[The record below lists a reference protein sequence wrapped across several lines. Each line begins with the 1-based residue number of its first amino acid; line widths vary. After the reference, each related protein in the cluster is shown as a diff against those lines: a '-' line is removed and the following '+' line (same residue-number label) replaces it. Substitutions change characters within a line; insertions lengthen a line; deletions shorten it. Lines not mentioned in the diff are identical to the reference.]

1 MAGALNKFRQT
12 NKEQLTS
19 YMWGLSGLML
29 IFMMFFLI
37 FPSLF
42 KAWTIL
48 VQLILFMFQIV
59 LFAIFVP
66 ALDEDDKKRST
77 ARTLLKASYVLFVA
91 FLISVPLRKLQFST
105 GSSAIIG
112 VWIVGTIMAVI
123 LSAIS
128 TVSEPVKNG
137 IVKIEEGKFLENT
150 SKKEVNPGDIVLCNN
165 KEELLSGAKD
175 PREILPKKDRFLHM
189 LIIGPTGCGKTSQV
203 ILPMVRQD
211 LLYHECGVT
220 VLEPKGDLAIKAA
233 MMAKHC
239 GRKEEDIVYFDPS
252 YANCPKF
259 NPLAGREVDVVENI
273 ATTFRMLNPDS
284 ATFFQDLGEQLMRN
298 AIKVLKRLDQSCG
311 IEGKYATLINLS
323 RLLQN
328 SGGQG
333 REMVNKFSQI
343 PSHTDSEAKENSD
356 IATWFLNDYFPE
368 RSKVYENTSGIRS
381 QVAKLVSNEYLREVL
396 NPDVDKG
403 EKNEINFDIHLD
415 KGTVICI
422 STAQG
427 ALRDLSKYLG
437 YFIILSLQSCV
448 FRRPGTEND
457 RRPHFLYIDEFQTY
471 STPGFS
477 DMLTQGR
484 SYRVASILATQARDQ
499 MAMGGG
505 SDGKAFVNLVSTNAR
520 NIVLF
525 PGINKD
531 DARFYSET
539 FGEYEKTEI
548 VTGVSKKRFNLITGG
563 FDRLGH
569 PTESMREQKK
579 MTANFSP
586 TDLIFGSEKGASFM
600 EIVYCLIKNNS
611 IQPAKVGKVTFIP
624 SDLNKTLDEE
634 ISEYSK
640 KYVRESAAD
649 YYERMMNGD
658 LGQKEDGDDGLN
670 FGDSLDDL
678 DPDAALPSREV
689 SQNEDDQSDD
699 MEQIIFNEERT
710 TDPDPLDLDAE
721 SDAYR
726 RDENSDENELI
737 DNTGNIFD
745 GIDDL
750 LD

>member
-1 MAGALNKFRQT
+1 MAGVLSKFRQS
-12 NKEQLTS
+12 NKDQATS
-19 YMWGLSGLML
+19 YMWGINGIML
-29 IFMMFFLI
+29 LFMMFFLI

-48 VQLILFMFQIV
+48 VQLIFFLMQIFI
-59 LFAIFVP
+59 FAIFIS
-66 ALDEDDKKRST
+66 ALDEGDKRRNK
-77 ARTLLKASYVLFVA
+77 AKTLLKASFVLFA
-91 FLISVPLRKLQFST
+91 TFIISVPLRKLQYNT
-105 GSSAIIG
+105 GSGAVIS
-112 VWIVGTIMAVI
+112 VWIIGTIMAVV
-123 LSAIS
+123 LSVVA
-128 TVSEPVKNG
+128 TVSDPVKKAL
-137 IVKIEEGKFLENT
+137 VKLEEGNFLENT
-150 SKKEVNPGDIVLCNN
+150 SKVVNPGDIVLCNN
-165 KEELLSGAKD
+165 KEELLNGAKD

-233 MMAKHC
+233 MMARHC

-284 ATFFQDLGEQLMRN
+284 ATFFQALGEQLMRN
-298 AIKVLKRLDQSCG
+298 AIKVLKRLDQASG
-311 IEGKYATLINLS
+311 IEGKFATLINLS

-333 REMVNKFSQI
+333 RELVNKFSQI
-343 PSHTDSEAKENSD
+343 PSYNDAEAKENAD

-396 NPDVDKG
+396 NPDIDKG
-403 EKNEINFDIHLD
+403 ERNEINFDVHLD
-415 KGTVICI
+415 RGTVICI

-437 YFIILSLQSCV
+437 YFIILSLQSSV

-505 SDGKAFVNLVSTNAR
+505 RDGKAFVNLVSTNAR

-525 PGINKD
+525 PGINKE
-531 DARFYSET
+531 DAKFYSET

-548 VTGVSKKRFNLITGG
+548 VTGVSQKRFNLITGG
-563 FDRLGH
+563 LDRLGH

-624 SDLNKTLDEE
+624 SDLNTELDAE

-649 YYERMMNGD
+649 YYERMMRGET
-658 LGQKEDGDDGLN
+658 EDESKDDGDGLN
-670 FGDSLDDL
+670 FGDSLEDL
-678 DPDAALPSREV
+678 DPDTTLPSRDV
-689 SQNEDDQSDD
+689 ADDQPDD
-699 MEQIIFNEERT
+699 MEQMIFSDKNS
-710 TDPDPLDLDAE
+710 DDLDPLDLDSE
-721 SDAYR
+721 SEESLR
-726 RDENSDENELI
+726 NENSDDGDLI